1 VIEYDPVRPK
11 WVQIAEVI
19 RGRILSGDY
28 APRFML
34 SEVQLE
40 KEFDVARVTIRKV
53 TAKLRA
59 EGLIVTTPGMG
70 SFVLPDKAVA
80 EGAEPSAVRPPDVR
94 GDGKAPS
101 S

>member
-1 VIEYDPVRPK
+1 MIEYDPVRPK

-28 APRFML
+28 APRAL
-34 SEVQLE
+34 ISEVQLE
-40 KEFDVARVTIRKV
+40 KEFDVARVTVRKV

-70 SFVLPDKAVA
+70 SFVVPQR
-80 EGAEPSAVRPPDVR
+80 EPADMKDEDDPC
-94 GDGKAPS
+94 
-101 S
+101 